1 MTTIDRANLK
11 RGDRVRL
18 SRTGTVTSDPLPDS
32 YSKRVSIRLDSGRTI
47 TPSITETDT
56 IELLER
62 ALPEEPPAGSVVM
75 FRPVNE
81 RHLTQT
87 TVYQHFSDYW
97 QSTRIGGKKDRY
109 AWAEVLKNHEGER
122 LEVLVTTP

>member
-1 MTTIDRANLK
+1 MTTIDPANLK
-11 RGDRVRL
+11 KGDRIRY
-18 SRTGTVTSDPLPDS
+18 SRVVTVERDGVQRGRYGLRIHTKTESGGLCHPS
-32 YSKRVSIRLDSGRTI
+32 LDGL
-47 TPSITETDT
+47 E

-62 ALPEEPPAGSVVM
+62 PLPEEPPAGSVVM

-97 QSTRIGGKKDRY
+97 QSTRLGGQDRY
-109 AWAEVLKNHEGER
+109 AWADVLKIHEGER
-122 LEVLVTTP
+122 LEVLVTA